1 MAMVPCAPSSRS
13 RLSCVRVLLT
23 SSESEGSNTFEADI
37 NGWRGVPQTQRLTDG
52 YGFPNQRQRLTK
64 LLVKVNMEKSAGALH
79 VVLPSENTVND
90 LIKAAIGI
98 YVREKRRP
106 LLKETEPKFFQLHYS
121 PFTLES
127 LNPDEKL
134 ISLGSR
140 NFFLYFKPCCCSEE
154 NMASSSKSL

>member
-1 MAMVPCAPSSRS
+1 MGMAMVPCVPSSPS
-13 RLSCVRVLLT
+13 KGSVNLLRLGGL
-23 SSESEGSNTFEADI
+23 NA
-37 NGWRGVPQTQRLTDG
+37 VPQTQRVTVTD
-52 YGFPNQRQRLTK
+52 GFPNQRLTK
-64 LLVKVNMEKSAGALH
+64 LLVKVNMEKSVGALH
-79 VVLPSENTVND
+79 VVLPSESTVND

-140 NFFLYFKPCCCSEE
+140 NFFLYLKPCCCSEEE